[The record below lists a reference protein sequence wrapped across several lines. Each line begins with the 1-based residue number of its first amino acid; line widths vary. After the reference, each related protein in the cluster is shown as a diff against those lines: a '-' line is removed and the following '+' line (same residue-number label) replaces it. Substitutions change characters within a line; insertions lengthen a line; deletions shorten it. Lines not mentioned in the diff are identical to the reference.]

1 MYKCETCGASFEDQA
16 TYEKHMDDKVHRPEC
31 ETCRRTFGTW
41 SACDQHMDDTD
52 HWAPRY
58 DCQTCSREFFS
69 QSAADQHMTAVG
81 HWSPRVPC
89 ETCNMTFPN
98 KLIANL
104 HMTAM
109 SHFKNYCRPCGRRF
123 QSEHSLQMHLVNSK
137 IHQADVVCPF
147 CKLDYTSASGLIHHL
162 EQGSCPDANILN
174 RETIFRIVHERDSQG
189 VITNKQIDWH
199 KEDSSQNSKT
209 TNAFNGSF
217 WECYLCHLEF
227 GSATALGS
235 HLSSPFHK
243 QTVYHC
249 PNSDDKCVKEFT
261 TLAALFNHL
270 ESAACSC
277 MGLEK
282 VQKMVES
289 IFQSWKPIDF

>member
-1 MYKCETCGASFEDQA
+1 MAVSPEVTITHTSILSILPSPCSHQHILFSSSTVKMYKCETCGASFEDQA

-123 QSEHSLQMHLVNSK
+123 QSEHSLQIITAFHL
-137 IHQADVVCPF
+137 I
-147 CKLDYTSASGLIHHL
+147 ASGSL
-162 EQGSCPDANILN
+162 EHGPQ
-174 RETIFRIVHERDSQG
+174 R
-189 VITNKQIDWH
+189 
-199 KEDSSQNSKT
+199 
-209 TNAFNGSF
+209 
-217 WECYLCHLEF
+217 
-227 GSATALGS
+227 
-235 HLSSPFHK
+235 
-243 QTVYHC
+243 
-249 PNSDDKCVKEFT
+249 
-261 TLAALFNHL
+261 
-270 ESAACSC
+270 
-277 MGLEK
+277 
-282 VQKMVES
+282 
-289 IFQSWKPIDF
+289 